1 MKIKY
6 INILTTAVGFAG
18 GMAIWFY
25 LKNRNKPSLASDFSE
40 ESVVAATDNFAEDT
54 DFTPGTSEAIL
65 EKMDKGSADELKKEL
80 E

>member
-6 INILTTAVGFAG
+6 INILTTALGFAG

-25 LKNRNKPSLASDFSE
+25 LKKRNKSSSTPSVRDIPE
-40 ESVVAATDNFAEDT
+40 NVITETQEDAA
-54 DFTPGTSEAIL
+54 FTPGTSEAIL
-65 EKMDKGSADELKKEL
+65 DKMDKGSAEDLKKEL